1 MSTPINMQ
9 IRKEPQTAPLYHI
22 QISYSTPGGRTML
35 NLQTNQHSV
44 YSLSYHLILVTKY
57 RHPCMTQEIQTRIQE
72 VVESLFEKWGCTLI
86 ELNGEIDH
94 IHILFEAP
102 PQIRLASTINS
113 LKSVTSRY
121 IRKEFPEE
129 LEPFYWKPYFW
140 SNSYFLISTGGAPI
154 EIIRQYIEDQG
165 K

>member
-1 MSTPINMQ
+1 
-9 IRKEPQTAPLYHI
+9 
-22 QISYSTPGGRTML
+22 ML
-35 NLQTNQHSV
+35 NLKRNQHSV

-57 RHPCMTQEIQTRIQE
+57 RHPCITSDIQERIQE
-72 VVESLFEKWGCTLI
+72 VIESLFEKWGCTLV
-86 ELNGEIDH
+86 ELNGEADH

-113 LKSVTSRY
+113 MKSVTSRY

-129 LEPFYWKPYFW
+129 LEQYYWKPLFW
-140 SNSYFLISTGGAPI
+140 SNSYFILSTGGAPI

-165 K
+165 KE

>member
-1 MSTPINMQ
+1 MSNKVLAGDYEGYKVVKTI
-9 IRKEPQTAPLYHI
+9 
-22 QISYSTPGGRTML
+22 GGRTML
-35 NLQTNQHSV
+35 NLQTNQHGV

>member
-1 MSTPINMQ
+1 
-9 IRKEPQTAPLYHI
+9 
-22 QISYSTPGGRTML
+22 ML

-129 LEPFYWKPYFW
+129 LEPFYSKPYFW
-140 SNSYFLISTGGAPI
+140 NNSYFLISTGGAPI